1 MLQQKA
7 PKMPGNA
14 VKPTPLSNA
23 EITKQALAAIR
34 STDWEA
40 FDQRV
45 RENVTPKDE
54 AYPEA
59 RLGRYERTLQYAV
72 N

>member
-1 MLQQKA
+1 MPQQKA
-7 PKMPGNA
+7 PETPKSA
-14 VKPTPLSNA
+14 VRPITLTKA

-34 STDWEA
+34 SIDWEA

-45 RENVTPKDE
+45 REDVAPKVE
-54 AYPEA
+54 AYAEA
-59 RLGRYERTLQYAV
+59 RRRTYERTLQYAV